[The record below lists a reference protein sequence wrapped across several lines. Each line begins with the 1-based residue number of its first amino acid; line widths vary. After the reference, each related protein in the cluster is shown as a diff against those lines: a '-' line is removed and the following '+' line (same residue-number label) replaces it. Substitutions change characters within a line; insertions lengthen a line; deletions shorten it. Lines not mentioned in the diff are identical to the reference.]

1 MWHKVWDDVDKRITM
16 KRLITQEWFGI
27 IALTIILIPQ
37 VAHTVYVFD
46 QNSQYINPWFAW
58 CYAVGVDLAIL
69 IFTVRGWKKTALIY
83 LLGTFAHNI
92 VYQFYPESIY
102 SALLIGVMLSGTI
115 FSFSH
120 LFYAKAPS
128 PHTITEDLQDDLLT
142 QLKQHNVTIEIKP
155 FKCPQCAKS
164 FENSKQ
170 LNGHISGHKQTDSW
184 KEADYGDW
192 EAENS
197 KRQQMCEQF
206 EV

>member
-1 MWHKVWDDVDKRITM
+1 M
-16 KRLITQEWFGI
+16 KKLITQEWFGI
-27 IALTIILIPQ
+27 IALSIILIPQ

-46 QNSQYINPWFAW
+46 QNSQYTNPWFAW

-69 IFTVRGWKKTALIY
+69 IFTVKGWKKTALIY

-120 LFYAKAPS
+120 LFYAEIPS
-128 PHTITEDLQDDLLT
+128 PQETDQIKASHLFQKLQQQDID
-142 QLKQHNVTIEIKP
+142 VEIKP
-155 FKCPQCAKS
+155 FKCPECHKS

-184 KEADYGDW
+184 SEADYGDW
-192 EAENS
+192 EAENN
-197 KRQQMCEQF
+197 KRRAICSQLIL
-206 EV
+206 

>member
-1 MWHKVWDDVDKRITM
+1 M

-58 CYAVGVDLAIL
+58 CYAIGVDLAIL

-83 LLGTFAHNI
+83 LLGTFAHNF

-120 LFYAKAPS
+120 LFYAQPS
-128 PHTITEDLQDDLLT
+128 DVTDSQKGTMDTWLEYLHTHHIAFE
-142 QLKQHNVTIEIKP
+142 LKPYQ
-155 FKCPQCAKS
+155 CPECHKS
-164 FENSKQ
+164 FVNSKQ
-170 LNGHISGHKQTDSW
+170 LNGHISGHKQTNSW
-184 KEADYGDW
+184 QEESYGDW
-192 EAENS
+192 ETENN
-197 KRQQMCEQF
+197 KRCELLKDG
-206 EV
+206 